1 MKYFSTREEKFRISA
16 GPCDYPLYKIDIR
29 VYFVDEIITF
39 IPLHKGADGFH
50 FPLLHLM
57 AEVPSSLKP
66 ELQAYLTLSPWRRR
80 PCLELRTRPLDRTT
94 GFGHE
99 ALKER
104 LTRKLRKI
112 VAGRYH

>member
-1 MKYFSTREEKFRISA
+1 M
-16 GPCDYPLYKIDIR
+16 
-29 VYFVDEIITF
+29 
-39 IPLHKGADGFH
+39 PLHKGADGFH

-66 ELQAYLTLSPWRRR
+66 ELQVYLTLSPWRLR
-80 PCLELRTRPLDRTT
+80 PGLELRTRPLDGTT

-104 LTRKLRKI
+104 ITRKLRKI